1 MVLTG
6 YPEYRVLLGS
16 LVNAEALA
24 LLDLQ
29 AGPAQ
34 RVHLEGLSIQTTQDL
49 NSEVGGLVKS
59 PYNTTNVSI

>member
-6 YPEYRVLLGS
+6 YLEYRVR
-16 LVNAEALA
+16 LVRLVSAEALA

-29 AGPAQ
+29 AAQAQ
-34 RVHLEGLSIQTTQDL
+34 RVHLDDLSIQATQDL